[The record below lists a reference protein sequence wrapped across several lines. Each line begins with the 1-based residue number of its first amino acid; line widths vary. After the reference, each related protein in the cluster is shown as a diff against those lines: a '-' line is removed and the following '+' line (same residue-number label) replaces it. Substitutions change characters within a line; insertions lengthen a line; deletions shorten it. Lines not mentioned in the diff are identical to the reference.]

1 MFHDAYEGVYAGNFY
16 LILKK
21 SRTVTTMF
29 FKNRG
34 RTPDYLAQKPKI
46 ALF

>member
-16 LILKK
+16 LILKNHILFHG
-21 SRTVTTMF
+21 V
-29 FKNRG
+29 FKNSG